1 MKKIKNIVLVLS
13 MLTLSVSLFGCADNG
28 SETSDSKIK
37 LYDDSNSYSN
47 PNDKFSETNA
57 PGVKTEGKMNE
68 KTTFKDCDVNLT
80 KVVLLGQL
88 SENTNCYAAV
98 FEITNNSNED
108 LEISALADFTVQID
122 GGNINSG
129 RSMES
134 EAMASEKL
142 PDIEVMTTTIKSKE
156 TATGY
161 ITFKNPRDWKTL
173 KISYVPEYDESK
185 SNDAVVYNI
194 TPDMITES

>member
-1 MKKIKNIVLVLS
+1 MKKLKNIVLVLS
-13 MLTLSVSLFGCADNG
+13 ILTLSVSLFGCADNNSG
-28 SETSDSKIK
+28 TSDSKIK

-68 KTTFKDCDVNLT
+68 KVTFKDCDINLT
-80 KVVLLGQL
+80 KIVVLGEF
-88 SENTNCYAAV
+88 SDSINCYAAI
-98 FEITNNSNED
+98 FEITNNRDED
-108 LEISALADFTVQID
+108 MEISALADFTVQID

-129 RSMES
+129 RSLES

-142 PDIEVMTTTIKSKE
+142 SDLEAITTTIKSKE

-173 KISYVPEYDESK
+173 KICYVPQDDNES
-185 SNDAVVYNI
+185 SDAVVYNI

>member
-13 MLTLSVSLFGCADNG
+13 MLTLSVSLFGCADNTG
-28 SETSDSKIK
+28 GTSDSKIK
-37 LYDDSNSYSN
+37 LYDDSNSYEN

-68 KTTFKDCDVNLT
+68 KTAFKDLDINLT
-80 KVVLLGQL
+80 KVVLLGEL
-88 SENTNCYAAV
+88 SESTNCYASV

-108 LEISALADFTVQID
+108 MEISALADFTVQID
-122 GGNINSG
+122 DGDVLGG

-142 PDIEVMTTTIKSKE
+142 SDIEVITTTIKSKE
-156 TATGY
+156 TVTGY

-173 KISYVPEYDESK
+173 KICYVPEDDNESK
-185 SNDAVVYNI
+185 DAVVYNV

>member
-1 MKKIKNIVLVLS
+1 MKKLKNIVLVLS
-13 MLTLSVSLFGCADNG
+13 ILTLSVSLFGCADDNSG
-28 SETSDSKIK
+28 TSDSKIK

-57 PGVKTEGKMNE
+57 PGVKTEGKINE
-68 KTTFKDCDVNLT
+68 KVTFKDCDINLT
-80 KVVLLGQL
+80 KIVVLGEF
-88 SENTNCYAAV
+88 SESINCYAAV
-98 FEITNNSNED
+98 FEITNNRDED
-108 LEISALADFTVQID
+108 MEISALADFTVQID

-129 RSMES
+129 RSLES
-134 EAMASEKL
+134 EAMASGKL
-142 PDIEVMTTTIKSKE
+142 SDLEAITTTIKSKE

-173 KISYVPEYDESK
+173 KICYVPQDDNES
-185 SNDAVVYNI
+185 SDAVVYNI

>member
-1 MKKIKNIVLVLS
+1 MKKLKNIVLVLS
-13 MLTLSVSLFGCADNG
+13 ILTLSVSLFGCADNNG
-28 SETSDSKIK
+28 GTSDSKIK

-68 KTTFKDCDVNLT
+68 KVTFKDCDINLT
-80 KVVLLGQL
+80 KIVLLGEF
-88 SENTNCYAAV
+88 SDSINCYAAV
-98 FEITNNSNED
+98 FEITNNRD
-108 LEISALADFTVQID
+108 KDMEISALADFTVQID

-129 RSMES
+129 RSLES

-142 PDIEVMTTTIKSKE
+142 SDIEAITTTIKSKE

-173 KISYVPEYDESK
+173 KICYVPQDDNES
-185 SNDAVVYNI
+185 SDAVVYNI

>member
-1 MKKIKNIVLVLS
+1 MKKLKNIVLVLS
-13 MLTLSVSLFGCADNG
+13 ILTLSVSLFGCADNNSG
-28 SETSDSKIK
+28 TSDSKIK

-57 PGVKTEGKMNE
+57 PGVKTEGKINE
-68 KTTFKDCDVNLT
+68 KVTFKDCDINLT
-80 KVVLLGQL
+80 KIVVLGEF
-88 SENTNCYAAV
+88 SESINCYAAV
-98 FEITNNSNED
+98 FEITNNRDED
-108 LEISALADFTVQID
+108 MEISALADFTVQID

-129 RSMES
+129 RSLES

-142 PDIEVMTTTIKSKE
+142 SDLEAITTTIKSKE

-173 KISYVPEYDESK
+173 KICYVPQDDNES
-185 SNDAVVYNI
+185 SDAVVYNI

>member
-1 MKKIKNIVLVLS
+1 MKKLKNIVLVLS
-13 MLTLSVSLFGCADNG
+13 ILTLSVSLFGCADNNVG
-28 SETSDSKIK
+28 TSDSKIK

-68 KTTFKDCDVNLT
+68 KVTFKDCDINLT
-80 KVVLLGQL
+80 KIVLLGEF
-88 SENTNCYAAV
+88 SESINCYAAV
-98 FEITNNSNED
+98 FEITNNRD
-108 LEISALADFTVQID
+108 KDMEISALADFTVQID

-129 RSMES
+129 RSLES

-142 PDIEVMTTTIKSKE
+142 SDIEAITTTIKSKE

-173 KISYVPEYDESK
+173 KICYVPQDDNES
-185 SNDAVVYNI
+185 SDAVVYNI